1 MMSEEEFV
9 LKALQEQGH
18 HDEIDPKIEL
28 YWKNQYSQFKRGAR
42 GPEIHDLTFL
52 LLLP

>member
-1 MMSEEEFV
+1 MMSKEEFV

-18 HDEIDPKIEL
+18 RDENDPRIETF
-28 YWKNQYSQFKRGAR
+28 WKDQYTQFNEGKR

-52 LLLP
+52 LLL